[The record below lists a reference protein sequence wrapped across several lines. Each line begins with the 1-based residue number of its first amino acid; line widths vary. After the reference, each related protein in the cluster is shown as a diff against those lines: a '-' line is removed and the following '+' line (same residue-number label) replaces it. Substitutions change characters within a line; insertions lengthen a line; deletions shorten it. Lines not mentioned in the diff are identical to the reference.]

1 MRSVETQFYR
11 ICSCLAVLLLMAA
24 WQYEF
29 VIGAVSANPA
39 LNFIIFG
46 TCLFGFT
53 LVFSAVEVLRNEF
66 RALYALIEQY
76 DDVKNEETAL
86 AADPYWRFY
95 RCAQIGI
102 IFKKPQI
109 LGQSYQLISGQLY
122 REKDLSISAST
133 MQILLDGMD
142 ERLNELRSLMSYVAG
157 ILIFLGL
164 IGTFLGLMITLAS
177 VGDILGG
184 LDLANGDPT
193 DTISNLMTSLQVP
206 LSGMATGFSS
216 SLFGLITSLTISL
229 MIQLIARAGGSLKAE
244 FSDWLANIVTLQEGS
259 QQEKTE
265 LTIDGLPISAWGD
278 QKGKDGEPVDPE
290 AAIAGMN
297 QTQFEERRLA
307 LLMRAARHAVVSTNR
322 HSRQLSKLADSVSAL
337 VRESRVGQEFM
348 YDVADGLQVMIEQ
361 NKVIHLTLARTVDAF
376 EQVSRN
382 ADTRAE
388 IAELTGLMSSQLE
401 ARDARLTKALRQTY
415 RKVAELSAPSKSG
428 KDHEIIKEGDLLAE
442 EFKKRTIDLNV
453 QQLQKLL
460 ELANRSDLV
469 GAEPTGAKQPSEDAK
484 RMVRRRGGSGAGAA
498 TGNAVKKSAAGGDA

>member
-11 ICSCLAVLLLMAA
+11 ICSCLAVLLLMGA
-24 WQYEF
+24 WQHKF
-29 VIGAVSANPA
+29 VMNAISANPA

-46 TCLFGFT
+46 TCFFGFT
-53 LVFSAVEVLRNEF
+53 LIFSAIQILRNEF
-66 RALYALIEQY
+66 RALYALVEQY
-76 DDVKNEETAL
+76 DDVKNEDTAL

-122 REKDLSISAST
+122 REKDLTISAAT

-184 LDLANGDPT
+184 LDLTKGDPT
-193 DTISNLMTSLQVP
+193 DTISNLMTSLQIP

-216 SLFGLITSLTISL
+216 SLFGLITSLTVSL
-229 MIQLIARAGGSLKAE
+229 MIQLVARAGGSLKAE

-259 QQEKTE
+259 QEKGE
-265 LTIDGLPISAWGD
+265 ITIDGLPMTAWS
-278 QKGKDGEPVDPE
+278 GKQGADGRPVDPE
-290 AAIAGMN
+290 TAIAGMT

-322 HSRQLSKLADSVSAL
+322 HSRQLGKLTESVNAL
-337 VRESRVGQEFM
+337 VRDARVGQEFM

-376 EQVSRN
+376 ENVSKST
-382 ADTRAE
+382 DVRAE

-401 ARDARLTKALRQTY
+401 VRDARLTKALRQTY
-415 RKVAELSAPSKSG
+415 RKVAELSAPSRQK
-428 KDHEIIKEGDLLAE
+428 KEQDIIKEGDLLAE
-442 EFKKRTIDLNV
+442 EFKQRSIDLNV
-453 QQLQKLL
+453 RQLQKLL
-460 ELANRSDLV
+460 ELASQVDL
-469 GAEPTGAKQPSEDAK
+469 AEDGVRVSKQPSEDAK
-484 RMVRRRGGSGAGAA
+484 RMVRRGGGAKSG
-498 TGNAVKKSAAGGDA
+498 AAGGKI